1 MFEHEPKASFVL
13 IQPQVPPQSITIDS
27 PVVTIGRSAECS
39 IPIKDRFLS
48 RKHAEVVQVGTEW
61 VLRDCE
67 SANGTLLNG
76 LRVRQDVRLRPGDRI
91 GVGDCEL
98 VFGEDVPAPSQVITL
113 DGPASHTIASSILLS
128 DVTNAPDDEDRA
140 PERIKLLN
148 ALALEMIADRP
159 MEALFDFILDR
170 VMHLLS
176 PSRAALALLAA
187 GGEGFAT
194 VRVRRSDDSDSNDL
208 VISRTLLREVVE
220 EKKVVS
226 FVDGMGDE
234 KLMSAKSIIGQQIRS
249 ALCAPL
255 LVDNNVLGVL
265 YVDFRITHGAPS
277 AADLRLLGQVAQFA
291 AAKVETTRLR
301 EEAIAK
307 AKIDEELRTAY
318 EIQKRLLPAGPPV
331 IPGYEF
337 FGLNRPCR
345 TVSGDYFDYA
355 IRPDG
360 RIYSIIADVSGKG
373 VTAAFIMAGLA
384 TAFGIFTRQDPSP
397 DVLTR
402 QLNETL
408 APKTA
413 PRKFVTAVIGVLEP
427 ETGIIEFTN
436 GGHVPPLIVS
446 AGGVEELTS
455 TDLVIGLFPQ
465 AAYRTQTT
473 RLEPGCALVLF
484 TDGISE
490 AEDPS
495 GEELGME
502 PVIEL
507 LKPLAGQPASVIAA
521 ALEKFVCDFVGGSQ
535 MADDLTLVVI
545 SRDA

>member
-1 MFEHEPKASFVL
+1 MIEHEPKASFVL
-13 IQPQVPPQSITIDS
+13 IQPQVPPQAITIDA
-27 PVVTIGRSAECS
+27 PVVTIGRSAECT

-48 RKHAEVVQVGTEW
+48 RKHAEVVQIGSEW

-76 LRVRQDVRLRPGDRI
+76 LRVRQEVPLRPGDRI

-98 VFGEDVPAPSQVITL
+98 VFGEDIPPPSQVITL

-128 DVTNAPDDEDRA
+128 DVTNEPDDEDRA
-140 PERIKLLN
+140 PERTKLLN

-176 PSRAALALLAA
+176 PSRAALALLAT
-187 GGEGFAT
+187 GGESFAT

-208 VISRTLLREVVE
+208 VISRTLLREVVD

-226 FVDGMGDE
+226 FVDGIGDE
-234 KLMSAKSIIGQQIRS
+234 KLLSAKSIIGQQIRS

-277 AADLRLLGQVAQFA
+277 AADLRLLAQVSQFA

-301 EEAIAK
+301 EESIAK

-318 EIQKRLLPAGPPV
+318 EIQKRLLPAGPP
-331 IPGYEF
+331 ILPGYEF

-355 IRPDG
+355 VRPDG
-360 RIYSIIADVSGKG
+360 RIYSVIADVSGKG

-397 DVLTR
+397 DLLTK

-427 ETGIIEFTN
+427 ETGKIEFTN
-436 GGHVPPLIVS
+436 AGHVPPLILS
-446 AGGVEELTS
+446 ANGVEQLTT
-455 TDLVIGLFPQ
+455 TDLIIGLFPH
-465 AAYRTQTT
+465 ATFRTQTMH
-473 RLEPGCALVLF
+473 LEPGSALVLF

-490 AEDPS
+490 AESPA
-495 GEELGME
+495 GEELGMD
-502 PVIEL
+502 PVIEF
-507 LKPLAGQPASVIAA
+507 LKPLAGKPASVIAA
-521 ALEKFVCDFVGGSQ
+521 ALEQFVCDFVGGSQ
-535 MADDLTLVVI
+535 MADDLTVVVV

>member
-1 MFEHEPKASFVL
+1 MIEQESRASFLL
-13 IQPQVPPQSITIDS
+13 IQPQIPPQAITIDA

-48 RKHAEVVQVGTEW
+48 RKHAEVVQIGGEW

-76 LRVRQDVRLRPGDRI
+76 LRVRQEVRLRPGDRI

-98 VFGEDVPAPSQVITL
+98 VFEADVPAPSQVITL

-128 DVTNAPDDEDRA
+128 DVTSQPDEEDRA
-140 PERIKLLN
+140 PERTKLLN

-176 PSRAALALLAA
+176 PSRAALALLAPDK
-187 GGEGFAT
+187 EKFST

-208 VISRTLLREVVE
+208 AISRTLLKDVVE

-226 FVDGMGDE
+226 FVDGIGDE
-234 KLMSAKSIIGQQIRS
+234 KLLSAKSIIGQQIRS

-255 LVDNNVLGVL
+255 LVDNVVLGVL

-277 AADLRLLGQVAQFA
+277 AADLRLLAQVAQFA
-291 AAKVETTRLR
+291 AAKLETTRLR
-301 EEAIAK
+301 EESIAK

-318 EIQKRLLPAGPPV
+318 EIQKRLLPDGPPT

-337 FGLNRPCR
+337 FGINRPCR

-373 VTAAFIMAGLA
+373 ITAALIMAGLA
-384 TAFGIFTRQDPSP
+384 TAFNIFARQDPTP
-397 DVLTR
+397 DALTR

-413 PRKFVTAVIGVLEP
+413 PRKFVTGVIGVLEP
-427 ETGIIEFTN
+427 ATGTIEFTN
-436 GGHVPPLIVS
+436 AGHVPPLIVS
-446 AGGVEELTS
+446 ANGVEQLDS
-455 TDLVIGLFPQ
+455 TDLVIGLFPK
-465 AAYRTQTT
+465 AAYRTQTM
-473 RLEPGCALVLF
+473 RLEPGSALVLF

-490 AEDPS
+490 AESPD

-502 PVIEL
+502 PVIEFL
-507 LKPLAGQPASVIAA
+507 RPLAGHSASFIASE
-521 ALEKFVCDFVGGSQ
+521 LEKFVCDYVGGSQ
-535 MADDLTLVVI
+535 MADDLTLVVV

>member
-1 MFEHEPKASFVL
+1 MIEQESRASFLL
-13 IQPQVPPQSITIDS
+13 IQPQIPPQAITIDA

-48 RKHAEVVQVGTEW
+48 RKHAEVVQIGGEW

-76 LRVRQDVRLRPGDRI
+76 LRVRQEVRLRPGDRI

-98 VFGEDVPAPSQVITL
+98 VFEADVPAPSQVITL

-128 DVTNAPDDEDRA
+128 DVTSQPDEEDRA
-140 PERIKLLN
+140 PERTKLLN

-176 PSRAALALLAA
+176 PSRAALALLAPDK
-187 GGEGFAT
+187 EKFST

-208 VISRTLLREVVE
+208 AISRTLLKDVVE

-226 FVDGMGDE
+226 FVDGIGDE
-234 KLMSAKSIIGQQIRS
+234 KLLSAKSIIGQQIRS

-255 LVDNNVLGVL
+255 LVDNVVLGVL

-277 AADLRLLGQVAQFA
+277 AADLRLLAQVAQFA
-291 AAKVETTRLR
+291 AAKLETTRLR
-301 EEAIAK
+301 EESIAK

-318 EIQKRLLPAGPPV
+318 EIQKRLLPDGPPT

-337 FGLNRPCR
+337 FGINRPCR

-373 VTAAFIMAGLA
+373 ITAALIMAGLA
-384 TAFGIFTRQDPSP
+384 TAFNIFARQDPTP
-397 DVLTR
+397 DALTR

-413 PRKFVTAVIGVLEP
+413 PRKFVTGVIGVLEP
-427 ETGIIEFTN
+427 ATGTIEFTN
-436 GGHVPPLIVS
+436 AGHVPPLIVS
-446 AGGVEELTS
+446 ANGVEQLDT
-455 TDLVIGLFPQ
+455 TDLVMGLFPK
-465 AAYRTQTT
+465 AAYRTQTM
-473 RLEPGCALVLF
+473 RLEPGSALVLF

-490 AEDPS
+490 AESPA

-502 PVIEL
+502 PVIEFL
-507 LKPLAGQPASVIAA
+507 RPLAGKPASFIAA
-521 ALEKFVCDFVGGSQ
+521 ELEKFVCDFVGGSQ
-535 MADDLTLVVI
+535 MADDLTLVVV